1 MKFLKATLKWNWQQL
16 VEDDILLVEVVAFFL
31 DCVRVCSSLRDQ
43 FVCESINVCY
53 SLIVHSNSLIKHKH
67 WLYICHKIEKSQR
80 IWYEWKYWL
89 MMILWRFP
97 CYKLKSLVIKVFV
110 KTKDKKHATIKKE
123 NPSTIKIPIKL
134 MIQEDWNQDCHFP
147 SPWTCIYIFCLMNS
161 RIILFKVLYQT
172 YEFHYQVF

>member
-1 MKFLKATLKWNWQQL
+1 
-16 VEDDILLVEVVAFFL
+16 
-31 DCVRVCSSLRDQ
+31 
-43 FVCESINVCY
+43 
-53 SLIVHSNSLIKHKH
+53 
-67 WLYICHKIEKSQR
+67 
-80 IWYEWKYWL
+80 
-89 MMILWRFP
+89 MILWRVP

-172 YEFHYQVF
+172 YEFHYQVFQDIKGWVQNKIPVMQWFWCVNFLIWTVLVQKWIKCNEGENLET